1 MRYMI
6 IVKANADSEADVMPS
21 TPRSSTPWAGSTT
34 S

>member
-21 TPRSSTPWAGSTT
+21 PRPSTPWAGSTT